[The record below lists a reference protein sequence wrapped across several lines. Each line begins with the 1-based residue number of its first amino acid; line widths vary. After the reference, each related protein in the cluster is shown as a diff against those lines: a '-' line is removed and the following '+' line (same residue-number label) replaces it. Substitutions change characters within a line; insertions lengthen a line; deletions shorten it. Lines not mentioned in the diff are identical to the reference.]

1 VVDIPTPAETAEALR
16 GDIESEYNGLRD
28 GIEKTYHAAIEDLTN
43 TFHADIQANRLDK
56 EEALAAAGLN
66 RDGSD
71 PMGRP
76 TDA

>member
-1 VVDIPTPAETAEALR
+1 MATPAELHESVR

-28 GIEKTYHAAIEDLTN
+28 GIEKTYHAAIETLTEE
-43 TFHADIQANRLDK
+43 FHADIQANRLAK
-56 EEALAAAGLN
+56 EDALAAAGLN

-71 PMGRP
+71 PYGRP

>member
-1 VVDIPTPAETAEALR
+1 MPTPAETAEALR
-16 GDIESEYNGLRD
+16 GDIESEFNGLRD
-28 GIEKTYHAAIEDLTN
+28 AIESQYEQDKKALED
-43 TFHADIQANRLDK
+43 TFHAAIQANRLSK
-56 EEALAAAGLN
+56 EDALAAAGLN